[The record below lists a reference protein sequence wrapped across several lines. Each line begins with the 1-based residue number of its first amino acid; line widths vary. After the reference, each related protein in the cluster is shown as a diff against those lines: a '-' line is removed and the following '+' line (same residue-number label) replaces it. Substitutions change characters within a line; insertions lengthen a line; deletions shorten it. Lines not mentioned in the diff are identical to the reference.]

1 MRQGGYIQQRL
12 TGTLA
17 PRTRDSIKTL
27 LNGVKQVLDL
37 ARDGAV
43 YSQCSYQPT
52 TQASPSPRAAP
63 ALTHQ

>member
-12 TGTLA
+12 TGILA
-17 PRTRDSIKTL
+17 PRTRDLIKSV
-27 LNGVKQVLDL
+27 LNGAKQVLDL

-43 YSQCSYQPT
+43 YSQYSHQPT
-52 TQASPSPRAAP
+52 TQASPRPHAAP